1 MKSFFLW
8 FKEKLIS
15 WSSRSIRPNLKIK
28 YMSISVKDII
38 ELGPESTY
46 KDKKVIKLA
55 QVVSV
60 SNKYVRAIDFS
71 KPSSVL
77 IIPIDHLYEK
87 QELTGKILRP
97 SEEKEL
103 YSMGAKN
110 LWVKLTPKQYE
121 DYKKNHNYQETE
133 LGVERQEFD
142 RKQIEFLRKW
152 LMSANDEKEK
162 EPLFRFP
169 QEPDRED
176 PNFVIIPKMRPLSRF
191 LKRKEE
197 EE

>member
-8 FKEKLIS
+8 FKEKLTS
-15 WSSRSIRPNLKIK
+15 LSSRSVRLNLKTK
-28 YMSISVKDII
+28 HMSISVKDII

-46 KDKKVIKLA
+46 NDKKIINLA

-77 IIPIDHLYEK
+77 IIPINHLYEK

-103 YSMGAKN
+103 FSVGAKN
-110 LWVKLTPKQYE
+110 LWVKLTPEQYK
-121 DYKKNHNYQETE
+121 DYKQNCNSQEPKLE
-133 LGVERQEFD
+133 EERQEFD
-142 RKQIEFLRKW
+142 KKQIEFLRKW
-152 LMSANDEKEK
+152 LMSASDEKEE

-169 QEPDRED
+169 QEPDNKED
-176 PNFVIIPKMRPLSRF
+176 PNFVIIPKARPLSRF

-197 EE
+197 K